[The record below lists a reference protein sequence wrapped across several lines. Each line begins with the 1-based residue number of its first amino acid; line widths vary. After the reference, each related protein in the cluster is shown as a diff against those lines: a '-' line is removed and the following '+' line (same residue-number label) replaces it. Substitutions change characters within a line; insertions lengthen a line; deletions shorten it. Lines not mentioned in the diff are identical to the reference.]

1 MMNKYM
7 ESLERTFVTEGGIKE
22 RMHAARTGYRQQQD
36 KRFAE
41 LEQAVPALQQQ
52 LAQAQAEAAE
62 WKAKYEDLKQRALKA
77 YQEQKEEI
85 EKLKK
90 AK

>member
-1 MMNKYM
+1 MPQYGD
-7 ESLERTFVTEGGIKE
+7 RTVDQ
-22 RMHAARTGYRQQQD
+22 MVQAARSGYRQQQD
-36 KRFAE
+36 AHLAA
-41 LEQAVPALQQQ
+41 LEQAFPQLQQQ

-77 YQEQKEEI
+77 YEQQQEEI

-90 AK
+90 QADNGCD